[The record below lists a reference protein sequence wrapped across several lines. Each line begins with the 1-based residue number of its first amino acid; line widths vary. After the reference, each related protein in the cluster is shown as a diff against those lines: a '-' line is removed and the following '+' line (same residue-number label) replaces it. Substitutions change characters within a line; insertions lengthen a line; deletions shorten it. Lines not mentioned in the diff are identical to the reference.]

1 MSVYESRAAAEVL
14 LFDKIAKK
22 NNGGNMEWV
31 KRQFIGTRKTQ
42 QDSIEVGGTEKGLL
56 IAVCDGMG
64 SREKAAES
72 SHYAAQTM
80 VQGYLSLGPED
91 ISEYLSEAAEQID
104 SDIYDQFG
112 GDGGTTGVF
121 IHLTGRELRWVSV
134 GDSRLYI
141 YRNNVLTP
149 ITHDHNYKYVLDND
163 LDEAANS
170 FSAEKNQIES
180 LVSYLGMGGLYLLDV
195 SAGPLT
201 LCENDVLLVTSD
213 GLYKA
218 IHDEGIHFVLSK
230 HFAVNGVLCGNVSSA
245 ADDLINCVKVIDGRK
260 VDNTSFVL
268 IKI

>member
-1 MSVYESRAAAEVL
+1 
-14 LFDKIAKK
+14 
-22 NNGGNMEWV
+22 MEWV
-31 KRQFIGTRKTQ
+31 KRQFIGTRRTQ

-64 SREKAAES
+64 SKEKAAES

-80 VQGYLSLGPED
+80 VQGYLTLGSAD
-91 ISEYLSEAAEQID
+91 ISEYLSEAAEKID
-104 SDIYDQFG
+104 SDIYEQFG

-121 IHLTGRELRWVSV
+121 IHVNGRELRWVSV

-149 ITHDHNYKYVLDND
+149 ITHDHNYKYVLDNE
-163 LDEAANS
+163 LGEA
-170 FSAEKNQIES
+170 SAAVNTEKDQSES
-180 LVSYLGMGGLYLLDV
+180 LVSYLGMGGLYLIDV
-195 SAGPLT
+195 SASPLT

-218 IHDEGIHFVLSK
+218 IHDEGIRFVLSK
-230 HFAVNGVLCGNVSSA
+230 HFAANGLLHGDVGTA

-268 IKI
+268 VKI